1 MAEFIL
7 LFGALALGAT
17 TSRLG
22 WMPAESPTV
31 LNAWVI
37 RIALPALVLV
47 EIPKIQLAPEL
58 AFAMAGPWIV
68 ALGAVAVFIPL
79 GKALGWSRART
90 GAVILTCGLGN
101 TAFMGLPMVEALAGE
116 SAVGTAVIVDQLGS
130 FFALSLVGVVVAASF
145 SGASLHPQDIL
156 RRIVL
161 FPPFMALI
169 LAFAVG
175 GLGGWPAWL
184 EQPLAV
190 FGATLTPTALFSVG
204 FQLRVGHAWA
214 YRSVIAIGLGWKLL
228 LAPIIVM
235 GTGFALGLDGQL
247 LQVTVL
253 QCAMAPMIT
262 AGILAADS
270 RLEPPLAASMVGVG
284 VALSFLSVPLW
295 AALLI

>member
-22 WMPAESPTV
+22 WMPADSPTV
-31 LNAWVI
+31 VNAWVI

-90 GAVILTCGLGN
+90 DAVILTCGLGN

-116 SAVGTAVIVDQLGS
+116 AAVGTAVIVDQLGS

-145 SGASLHPQDIL
+145 SGGSLQPQSIIK
-156 RRIVL
+156 RNVL

-175 GLGGWPAWL
+175 GLGGWPSWL

-204 FQLRVGHAWA
+204 FQLRVGDAWA
-214 YRSVIAIGLGWKLL
+214 YRSVIAIGLSWKLL
-228 LAPIIVM
+228 IAPIIVM
-235 GTGFALGLDGQL
+235 GTGFALGLNGQL

-284 VALSFLSVPLW
+284 VTLSFLSVPLW